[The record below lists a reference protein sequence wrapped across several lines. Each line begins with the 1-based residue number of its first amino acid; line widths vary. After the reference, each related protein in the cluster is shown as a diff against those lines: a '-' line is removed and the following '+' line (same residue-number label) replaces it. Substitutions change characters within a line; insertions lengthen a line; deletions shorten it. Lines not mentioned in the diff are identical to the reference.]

1 VTDDA
6 TLRDRESSAPPPLP
20 PLLGLALIIIA
31 VGIGTLLLFLPR
43 AGRPPATPGS
53 GVAAAPAPD
62 APQAPLVSAANG
74 AGGAANPPASPPSGG
89 TPAVPPAAPPTAP
102 PTAPPAD
109 EKLDLGLTLRFS
121 GAHGATD
128 QRPARVISLYVGEHE
143 SPTPFLEPG
152 AFSAT
157 WDGYITLDV
166 WNKLTFSAEGAG
178 AFTLTINGAP
188 VLDVSGATFPE
199 QGKTLRLEK
208 GKNHVVALY
217 KSLENGSG
225 HVRLLWSCADFPA
238 EPVPAPMFT
247 HNINDKPLKLA
258 QKLRRGRELVATLRC
273 TRCHAS
279 DATAAAAMPELATDA
294 PDLRDAG
301 GRLNAAWM
309 AAWIADP
316 KSLRANATMPR
327 VLHGADAAAIQAQAA
342 DLSAYLTSLGHAEA
356 DPALGDKEVVAGGRL
371 FAKLGCVACHLANS
385 DGPAYVDLS
394 ALKAKW
400 KPAALAA
407 FLREPTKHYQ
417 WIRMPTF
424 GFNADQ
430 AKQLAAYLLSREAKA
445 VPAGPAGDAA
455 RGKALA
461 AASGCASCHQLGEGA
476 APALKAPSLLE
487 AGKKPARGCLA
498 SEAAERGAAP
508 DFALEGGDFLA
519 LRAFLASDQA
529 ALKRESLP
537 EFAERRITALRCS
550 ACHERDGNDALLTSY
565 SGETD
570 KLLAELPAPPED
582 PADANDPG
590 LASEGNAAAN
600 NPCPL
605 LTFTGDKLRP
615 EWLGA
620 FVAGKIAYRTRPW
633 LNRHMPFFPAGAS
646 QLAQGLA
653 EEHGHPPVTPKDE
666 QPQNPPPASIGKEL
680 IGQNHGLACSF
691 CHGVGA
697 AAPVAVFEAPG
708 INLGYAAS
716 RLQKDFF
723 HRWMRYPT
731 RFDPTTRMTK
741 FASDDGTTPL
751 KDVLGGKADDQ
762 FEAVWQ
768 YLVEVNKMTDFAH

>member
-6 TLRDRESSAPPPLP
+6 TLGERESSGTPPLP
-20 PLLGLALIIIA
+20 PLLGIVLIA
-31 VGIGTLLLFLPR
+31 VAVVIGALLLFLPH
-43 AGRPPATPGS
+43 ADRPAIA
-53 GVAAAPAPD
+53 VLAVAPAPTPTPSP
-62 APQAPLVSAANG
+62 APGVAS
-74 AGGAANPPASPPSGG
+74 AGGAPA
-89 TPAVPPAAPPTAP
+89 APAAPPTAP
-102 PTAPPAD
+102 APAPAPAAD

-128 QRPARVISLYVGEHE
+128 QRTARVVSLFVGERE
-143 SPTPFLEPG
+143 APTPFLEPG
-152 AFSAT
+152 AFTAT

-166 WNKLTFSAEGAG
+166 WNKITFTAEGAG
-178 AFTLTINGAP
+178 AFTLTVNGAP
-188 VLDVSGATFPE
+188 VLDLSGASFPGE
-199 QGKTLRLEK
+199 GKTLRLEK
-208 GKNHVVALY
+208 GKNHVVAVY
-217 KSLENGSG
+217 KSLENGAG
-225 HVRLLWSCADFPA
+225 QVRLLWASADFPA

-247 HNINDKPLKLA
+247 HNVNDKPLKGALR
-258 QKLRRGRELVATLRC
+258 LRRGRELVATLRC

-279 DATAAAAMPELATDA
+279 DATTGAVMPELATDA

-309 AAWIADP
+309 AAWIAEP
-316 KSLRANATMPR
+316 KALRANATMPR
-327 VLHGADAAAIQAQAA
+327 LLHGKDAAGIQGQAG
-342 DLSAYLTSLGHAEA
+342 DLAAYLASLGTAES
-356 DPALGDKEVVAGGRL
+356 DPALGDKEVAAGGRL
-371 FAKLGCVACHLANS
+371 FAKLGCVACHIANS
-385 DGPAYVDLS
+385 DGPAYVDLAS
-394 ALKAKW
+394 LKAKW

-407 FLREPTKHYQ
+407 FLREPTRHYQ

-430 AKQLAAYLLSREAKA
+430 AKQLAAYLLTREAKA
-445 VPAGPAGDAA
+445 APEATKGDAA

-461 AASGCASCHQLGEGA
+461 AASGCASCHQLGEGTA
-476 APALKAPSLLE
+476 SALKAPSLVE

-498 SEAAERGAAP
+498 SEAADRGTAP
-508 DFALEGGDFLA
+508 DFALEGGDLLA

-620 FVAGKIAYRTRPW
+620 FVAGKVAYRTRPW
-633 LNRHMPFFPAGAS
+633 LNRHMPFFPAGATA
-646 QLAQGLA
+646 LAQGLA
-653 EEHGHPPVTPKDE
+653 EEHGHPPVTPKDVV
-666 QPQNPPPASIGKEL
+666 PKGAPAASIGKEL
-680 IGQNHGLACSF
+680 IGQNHGLACIF

-708 INLGYAAS
+708 INLGYAAN

-731 RFDPTTRMTK
+731 RFDPATRMTK
-741 FASDDGTTPL
+741 FTSDDGTTPL
-751 KDVLGGKADDQ
+751 KDILAGKADDQ

-768 YLVEVNKMTDFAH
+768 YLVEVNAMSDFPH

>member
-6 TLRDRESSAPPPLP
+6 TRSDQEPPATPPLP
-20 PLLGLALIIIA
+20 PLLGFVIIVIA
-31 VGIGTLLLFLPR
+31 VVLGALLLFLPR
-43 AGRPPATPGS
+43 AGGPVAAPI
-53 GVAAAPAPD
+53 AAAPTTPGPGVGVAP
-62 APQAPLVSAANG
+62 APATGAPAPAPAG
-74 AGGAANPPASPPSGG
+74 PTAAGGPGGPPAVAP
-89 TPAVPPAAPPTAP
+89 TPAVAPA
-102 PTAPPAD
+102 AD

-143 SPTPFLEPG
+143 PPTPFLEPG
-152 AFSAT
+152 AFTAS

-166 WNKLTFSAEGAG
+166 WNKITFSAEGAG
-178 AFTLTINGAP
+178 AFTLTINGTP
-188 VLDVSGATFPE
+188 VLDCTGASFPE

-208 GKNHVVALY
+208 GKNHVVAVY
-217 KSLENGSG
+217 KSLESG
-225 HVRLLWSCADFPA
+225 AGRVRLLWACADFPA
-238 EPVPAPMFT
+238 EPVPAPTFT
-247 HNINDKPLKLA
+247 HNINDKPLKSA
-258 QKLRRGRELVATLRC
+258 VKLRRGRELVATLRC

-309 AAWIADP
+309 AAWIAEP

-327 VLHGADAAAIQAQAA
+327 LLHGPDPATIQGQAA
-342 DLSAYLTSLGHAEA
+342 DLAAYLASLGSAEA
-356 DPALGDKEVVAGGRL
+356 DPALGDKELVAGGRL

-385 DGPAYVDLS
+385 DGPAYVDLGP
-394 ALKAKW
+394 LKAKW
-400 KPAALAA
+400 KAAALAA

-424 GFNADQ
+424 GFSADQ

-445 VPAGPAGDAA
+445 VPAGPVGDAA

-461 AASGCASCHQLGEGA
+461 AARGCASCHQLGEGVA
-476 APALKAPSLLE
+476 TAGPKAPSLLE
-487 AGKKPARGCLA
+487 AGTKPARGCLA
-498 SEAAERGAAP
+498 SDEAERGQAP
-508 DFALEGGDFLA
+508 DFALTGGDLLA

-529 ALKRESLP
+529 ALKRECLP
-537 EFAERRITALRCS
+537 EFAERRITALRCA

-565 SGETD
+565 SAEID
-570 KLLAELPAPPED
+570 KLLAELPAQPEE

-590 LASEGNAAAN
+590 LAAEGNAAAN

-615 EWLGA
+615 EWLAA
-620 FVAGKIAYRTRPW
+620 FIAGKVNYRTRPW
-633 LNRHMPFFPAGAS
+633 LNRHMPFFPAGAEP
-646 QLAQGLA
+646 LAQGLA

-666 QPQNPPPASIGKEL
+666 LPPNPPPASIGKEL
-680 IGQNHGLACSF
+680 IGQNHGLACNF

-731 RFDPTTRMTK
+731 RFDPTTRMTR
-741 FASDDGTTPL
+741 FSTDDGTTPL
-751 KDVLGGKADDQ
+751 KDMLGGKADDQ

-768 YLVEVNKMTDFAH
+768 YLVEVNKMSDFPH